1 MDVDLNTEIDR
12 NLFAFLPR
20 LPELLPDHEGSFA
33 LLRHQRI
40 QSIHEKLS
48 DALKAADTKFADGLY
63 SIQQITDQP
72 IDLGFFSH
80 ASHPG

>member
-1 MDVDLNTEIDR
+1 MEVDLNAEIER
-12 NLFAFLPR
+12 NLFAFLPH

-48 DALKAADTKFADGLY
+48 DALKAANTEYLDGVY
-63 SIQQITDQP
+63 SIQQITDRP